1 MTLQTSVE
9 YRYFLTDLLSNTVI
23 AEVPFK
29 GVSFERANKKAG
41 GFSGSIPFIP
51 DTKALD
57 LYNATM
63 PGRTGLYVLR
73 NGVCVWGGM
82 IWGRQYSVS
91 DKNLSVDAAEFTS
104 YFYHRHIWQTI
115 VYGSGYI
122 GVSSYSVSNGT
133 ATVTVEEPHGFSEGQ
148 KVKIT
153 TVSPLV
159 DGQQTITEIPSA
171 TQIRFDTTSANGSGS
186 STAGA
191 LRLLAD
197 TFDVARDLVYRIA
210 SDLGGLAFANDAI
223 RPGKDF
229 DVSIISKQRS
239 LNVATLTTSQ
249 PHDLIPGQEIDVLE
263 VGVGFDGNFFV
274 TEIPTPTTFKYYSP
288 GVDVAPSALSGIR
301 TLNVTAKEMLNGY
314 ATLTLDAPHGATLG
328 QTILVSGVDGFFTGI
343 LDTTFNGRFT
353 ITEIPASN
361 KIKFF
366 TGAILD
372 QAPTAVSGG
381 LAALGSK
388 IIYGDFGSYLA
399 NSDLGFEFESEDQ
412 SGVYRDTLT
421 LRGFEQKSVGEIL
434 EEFSNSTN
442 GPFDYRID
450 CDYDFDTA
458 TFTRTF
464 RLFGINPEDKPA
476 LGETFNPSDFGADQL
491 VFEYPGNILTFTV
504 DESAEEAA
512 TRFFV
517 VGRISDLTDEASQ
530 PYSGAA
536 SPIFL
541 NNPNGYSWPLLD
553 QVEQLEQEIPE
564 YKAQDED
571 TLWNYATDYLY
582 ESLPP
587 IGTYSIQVSGSISP
601 IVGSYFPGDWCTLII
616 DDEFVRQRLANDQEP
631 RDDILMR
638 RISSYKVNVPDAP
651 TFPET
656 VDLTLVTDWK
666 ARKRG

>member
-1 MTLQTSVE
+1 MTLQTSVV

-23 AEVPFK
+23 AEIPFQ

-41 GFSGSIPFIP
+41 GFSGNIPFIP
-51 DTKALD
+51 ETKALD

-73 NGVCVWGGM
+73 NGVCVWGGI

-122 GVSSYSVSNGT
+122 GVSTYVVSNGV
-133 ATVTVEEPHGFSEGQ
+133 ATVTTEEPHGFSKGQ
-148 KVKIT
+148 VVKIT

-159 DGQQTITEIPSA
+159 DGQQTITSILSA
-171 TQIRFDTTSANGSGS
+171 TQFQFSTTSANGSGS

-229 DVSIISKQRS
+229 DFSVISKQRS
-239 LNVATLTTSQ
+239 LNIVTLTTAE
-249 PHDLIPGQEIDVLE
+249 PHDLIPGQEIDVVE
-263 VGVGFDGNFFV
+263 VGVGFDGNYFV
-274 TEIPTPTTFKYYSP
+274 TEVPTPTTFRYEAPGTDISP
-288 GVDVAPSALSGIR
+288 TALSGIR
-301 TLNVTAKEMLNGY
+301 TLNVTAKEMVNGY
-314 ATLTLDAPHGATLG
+314 ATLTLDGPHNATVG
-328 QTILVSGVDGFFTGI
+328 QTVLVSGVDGFFTGI

-353 ITEIPASN
+353 ITELPATN
-361 KIKFF
+361 KVKFF
-366 TGAILD
+366 TGAILN
-372 QAPTAVSGG
+372 QNLTTVAGG
-381 LAALGSK
+381 LATLGSK
-388 IIYGDFGSYLA
+388 VIYGDFGSYLA
-399 NSDLGFEFESEDQ
+399 NSDLGFDFESEDK

-458 TFTRTF
+458 SFTRTF
-464 RLFGINPEDKPA
+464 RLFSINPKDKPA
-476 LGETFNPSDFGADQL
+476 LGETFNPSDFGADKL
-491 VFEYPGNILTFTV
+491 VFEYPGNITTFNIE
-504 DESAEEAA
+504 ESAEEAA

-541 NNPNGYSWPLLD
+541 NNPTGNSWPLLD
-553 QVEQLEQEIPE
+553 QVEQMEQSVPE
-564 YKAQDED
+564 YQAQDED
-571 TLWNYATDYLY
+571 TLWEYATDYLY

-587 IGTYSIQVSGSISP
+587 IGTYSIQVNGAIAP
-601 IVGSYFPGDWCTLII
+601 IVGSYYPGDWCTLII

-666 ARKRG
+666 VRKRG

>member
-41 GFSGSIPFIP
+41 GFNGNIPFIP

-73 NGVCVWGGM
+73 NGVCVWGGI

-115 VYGSGYI
+115 AYGSGYI
-122 GVSSYSVSNGT
+122 GVSTYSVASGV
-133 ATVTVEEPHGFSEGQ
+133 ATVTTEEPHGLSKDQ
-148 KVKIT
+148 MIKIT

-159 DGQQTITEIPSA
+159 DGNHTITNVPSA
-171 TQIRFDTTSANGSGS
+171 TQLQFSTESANGSGS

-197 TFDVARDLVYRIA
+197 TFDVARDLVYRI
-210 SDLGGLAFANDAI
+210 SNDLGGLAFANDAI

-229 DVSIISKQRS
+229 DFSIISKQRS
-239 LNVATLTTSQ
+239 LNIATLTTAT

-263 VGVGFDGNFFV
+263 VGVGFDGNHFV
-274 TEIPTPTTFKYYSP
+274 TEVPTSTTFRYSSA
-288 GVDVAPSALSGIR
+288 GVDVAPTSLSGIR
-301 TLNVTAKEMLNGY
+301 TLNVTAKEMVNGY
-314 ATLTLDAPHGATLG
+314 ATLTLDSSHGATVG
-328 QTILVSGVDGFFTGI
+328 QTVLISGVDGFFTGI

-353 ITEIPASN
+353 ITEIPAPN
-361 KIKFF
+361 KVKFF
-366 TGAILD
+366 TGAILNQD
-372 QAPTAVSGG
+372 LTTVAGG
-381 LAALGSK
+381 LATLGSK
-388 IIYGDFGSYLA
+388 VIYGDFGSYLA
-399 NSDLGFEFESEDQ
+399 NSDLQFSFESEDK
-412 SGVYRDTLT
+412 SGIYRDRLII
-421 LRGFEQKSVGEIL
+421 RGFEQKSVGEIL
-434 EEFSNSTN
+434 EEYSNSTN

-450 CDYDFDTA
+450 CDYDYDTA
-458 TFTRTF
+458 SFTRTF
-464 RLFGINPEDKPA
+464 RLFPINPSDKPA
-476 LGETFNPSDFGADQL
+476 LGETFNPSDFGADKL
-491 VFEYPGNILTFTV
+491 VFEYPGNILTFNV
-504 DESAEEAA
+504 EESAEEAA

-530 PYSGAA
+530 PYSGAS
-536 SPIFL
+536 SPTFL
-541 NNPNGYSWPLLD
+541 NNQTGRSWPLLD
-553 QVEQLEQEIPE
+553 QVEQMDQAIPE
-564 YKAQDED
+564 YQAQDED
-571 TLWNYATDYLY
+571 TLWQYATDYLY

-587 IGTYSIQVSGSISP
+587 IGTYSIQVNGAIAP
-601 IVGSYFPGDWCTLII
+601 LVGSYFPGDWCTLII

-631 RDDILMR
+631 RDDLLMR
-638 RISSYKVNVPDAP
+638 RISSYKVNVPDTP